1 MVIAV
6 FSWILLSNIMLDDR
20 PDVIFSHLDGKC
32 IKVENVNPNDHYSCD
47 NLPEKYNYYYYCY
60 LDLKDTLGLVK
71 TAKLLE
77 ASVLKLW
84 LKAANMETRQLLHDL
99 LKKNR

>member
-1 MVIAV
+1 MRRAEFFNLVNREIENEGYYFTGFCFLVIAMFSWVILSNIMVIAV

-47 NLPEKYNYYYYCY
+47 NLPEKYNYYYGSY
-60 LDLKDTLGLVK
+60 
-71 TAKLLE
+71 E
-77 ASVLKLW
+77 
-84 LKAANMETRQLLHDL
+84 
-99 LKKNR
+99 

>member
-1 MVIAV
+1 MYAKQITKLRNM
-6 FSWILLSNIMLDDR
+6 SE
-20 PDVIFSHLDGKC
+20 K
-32 IKVENVNPNDHYSCD
+32 
-47 NLPEKYNYYYYCY
+47 EKYNYYYYCY